1 MTRVAFDTN
10 ILAYLAG
17 VAHVPADDAKVER
30 VRTLV
35 EDMSAA
41 TLVAPVQT
49 LGELFIVLLRAKLR
63 AEKARDIIVDLIET
77 FETPASEPRTALGAL
92 DLAVDHKLQFW
103 DALIFTAA
111 ADAGCALLLSED
123 MQHGFVSRGMTVVNP
138 FTEPPHPKLAA
149 LLCGD

>member
-1 MTRVAFDTN
+1 MTRIAFDTN

-30 VRTLV
+30 VRTLI
-35 EDMSAA
+35 ERLSAA
-41 TLVAPVQT
+41 TLVAPVQA
-49 LGELFIVLLRAKLR
+49 LGELFVVLLRAKLG
-63 AEKARDIIVDLIET
+63 AEQARETIADLIET

-111 ADAGCALLLSED
+111 ADAGCTMLHVGRHAARLRQPRDDGGEPVCRAGPSEA
-123 MQHGFVSRGMTVVNP
+123 GVPAG
-138 FTEPPHPKLAA
+138 
-149 LLCGD
+149 

>member
-30 VRTLV
+30 MRTLV
-35 EDMSAA
+35 EAMSAA
-41 TLVAPVQT
+41 TLIAPVQT
-49 LGELFIVLLRAKLR
+49 LGELFVVLLRTKLP
-63 AEKARDIIVDLIET
+63 AEKARDIIADLMET

-111 ADAGCALLLSED
+111 ADTGCALLLSED
-123 MQHGFVSRGMTVVNP
+123 MQQGFVSRGMTVVNP
-138 FTEPPHPKLAA
+138 FAEPAHPKLAA
-149 LLCGD
+149 VLG